1 MNENKNNVKNP
12 PTKLFNKNYLLLW
25 QGQSISRLGS
35 QMYYMAMVIWI
46 TNQTG
51 SASLLGLMGVIGAIP
66 ALLFTSI
73 GGTFADRFSRKII
86 IIISDILK
94 GLTILSLAYLFY
106 NYSDST
112 QLLITWLMV
121 VVAFSSVVQSFFTP
135 AISALVTELVPKDK
149 LSTANTLGQSSVQ
162 ISQIF
167 GWSLSSTLYFIIGI
181 PLLTL
186 INGLTFIFSAFSEL
200 FIKVPQKITALSESS
215 NVKSN
220 RSFKTDFKEG
230 INYVWK
236 DSGLKKLILASV
248 FISFCSTPIILLLPF
263 YLKVVL
269 QINESYLGLLFSV
282 NALGIFVGSILAS
295 IIKSKKGNNKAK
307 VIILF
312 MMLNAI
318 TPIIL
323 GFMNNVIFASILL
336 FLGGVWSGFIQVNIR
351 TILQLRTKS
360 NIRGRVFGVVGT
372 LAGIL
377 TPLAMALSGV
387 VADLTNKNIPL
398 IYGVSGVIM
407 FGISIIIWFNK
418 DIKDFLNINTDSIIV
433 EENEENHNFFDIN
446 EPEAIINIAAMKR
459 FEEGLKKNK

>member
-135 AISALVTELVPKDK
+135 AISALVPELVPKDK

-248 FISFCSTPIILLLPF
+248 FISFFSTPIILLLPF

-295 IIKSKKGNNKAK
+295 IIKSKKRNNKAK

-360 NIRGRVFGVVGT
+360 SIRGRVFGVVGT